1 MRTKII
7 LTLIALLSFGGVQEI
22 SAQSFWKKL
31 GKIAD
36 GVLDAASTGSIPN
49 VKFEMTKCE
58 YWGTTVVIRFTVTN
72 TSSSDLKLDFCSE
85 AEKTYAYDENNNKYR
100 CAFYV
105 ADKSP
110 FFGWTTITLPSNVP
124 VKGNLVIDGNVPRG
138 TKTIKSLRFTG
149 KSSEK
154 EFTYNISNQTIT
166 YAKNTNAD
174 NIFCSYPMFTF
185 NLNKCYR
192 VDNKVVIDATF
203 INGTNKSIGI
213 EGAETTIYDTE
224 GNKYR
229 LIGQLGGKDWDASN
243 DLINEVPVRVVYNIL
258 DVPTSVNLFSIA
270 KIEFLTTNGKYY
282 VEIRNLAV
290 E

>member
-7 LTLIALLSFGGVQEI
+7 LILITFLNFGGVQEI

-36 GVLDAASTGSIPN
+36 GVLEAASVGSIPN
-49 VKFEMTKCE
+49 VNFEITKCE
-58 YWGTTVVIRFTVTN
+58 YWGTTVLIRFTVTN
-72 TSSSDLKLDFCSE
+72 TSSSDLRLGFYSG

-105 ADKSP
+105 ADQSP
-110 FFGWTTITLPSNVP
+110 YSDWTTITLPSNVP
-124 VKGNLVIDGNVPRG
+124 VKGNLVIEGNVPRG
-138 TKTIKSLRFTG
+138 TETIKNLRFTG
-149 KSSEK
+149 KSGEK

-174 NIFCSYPMFTF
+174 NIFCSYPLFTF

-203 INGTNKSIGI
+203 INGRNNAVGI
-213 EGAETTIYDTE
+213 EGKESTIYDTE
-224 GNKYR
+224 GNKYN
-229 LIGQLGGKDWDASN
+229 LIGRLGGKDWDASN
-243 DLINEVPVRVVYNIL
+243 DLINGVPVRVVYNIL
-258 DVPTSVNLFSIA
+258 DVPTSVNLFSIV
-270 KIEFLTTNGKYY
+270 KIEFQTLNARFY